1 MAVIMI
7 PNIIYAVKHKDQG
20 TFYNNRTAIIFEQI
34 GRYASFALMIFNIP
48 YTYIGFWFSFGEI
61 FYIILN
67 AVLLLGYCISWIVL
81 WNKNGIVKSLLLSII
96 PSLIFIGSSIL
107 IASIPLFVFAV
118 VFAVTH
124 ILISIKNARAENT
137 DEPKIKKKTIIS
149 VTSLLLSVA
158 LIFVGTWGGLLVYQ
172 QSNFG
177 KLKNMSPLDMIE
189 NCCSDKNTKISA
201 ALIENGEITY
211 HIYGKS
217 GQEKNIYDYEI
228 GSISKT
234 FVGALCA
241 KAISENRL
249 NLTDSIAKYLRLGND
264 KYYPTI
270 ERLLTH
276 TSGYAAYYFE
286 SSMIGNKFAHIT
298 NDFYGISKDR
308 ILHTVQQVVLE
319 NKDYPF
325 VYSNFGI
332 SVLGLVLE
340 SIYSD
345 IFTNIMDD
353 FIRNDLHLPNTQ
365 AAKQNG
371 NLDKYWKWK
380 QNDGY
385 IPAGS
390 IISNIE
396 SMATY
401 LQIYMNNTIS
411 YLPMTY
417 SRIKDINV
425 NRADYE
431 AMNIRMDSVGMTWML
446 DNKNDIIW
454 HNGAITDFNSYIGFT
469 QDRKRGV
476 VILSNLNANDKI
488 SMTVIGARL
497 LTEQFDL

>member
-1 MAVIMI
+1 MDWFNYYGLAIMAVIMI
-7 PNIIYAVKHKDQG
+7 PNIIYAVKHKNQVVVYD
-20 TFYNNRTAIIFEQI
+20 NKAAIIFEQI
-34 GRYASFALMIFNIP
+34 GRYGCFAFMIFNIP
-48 YTYIGFWFSFGEI
+48 YTYIGFWFSFGKI
-61 FYIILN
+61 FYITVN
-67 AVLLLGYCISWIVL
+67 AVLLLGYCISW
-81 WNKNGIVKSLLLSII
+81 
-96 PSLIFIGSSIL
+96 
-107 IASIPLFVFAV
+107 
-118 VFAVTH
+118 
-124 ILISIKNARAENT
+124 
-137 DEPKIKKKTIIS
+137 
-149 VTSLLLSVA
+149 SVA
-158 LIFVGTWGGLLVYQ
+158 LIFVGTLGGLLVYQ
-172 QSNFG
+172 QSSFG
-177 KLKNMSPLDMIE
+177 KLKNMSSLDMIE
-189 NCCSDKNTKISA
+189 YCCSDKNTKISVA
-201 ALIENGEITY
+201 FIENGEITY
-211 HIYGKS
+211 HIYSQNG
-217 GQEKNIYDYEI
+217 EETNIYDYEI

-241 KAISENRL
+241 KAINENKL
-249 NLTDSIAKYLRLGND
+249 SLTDSIAKYLDLGND

-298 NDFYGISKDR
+298 NDFYGIGKDKV
-308 ILHTVQQVVLE
+308 LHRVQNIVLE

-345 IFTNIMDD
+345 SFTNIMND
-353 FIRNDLHLPNTQ
+353 FIRNDLHLQNTQ

-371 NLDKYWKWK
+371 NLNKYWKWK

-390 IISNIE
+390 IISNIK
-396 SMATY
+396 SMAIY
-401 LQIYMNNTIS
+401 LQLYMNNTIS

-417 SRIKDINV
+417 SKIKDINA
-425 NRADYE
+425 NQAAYE

-454 HNGAITDFNSYIGFT
+454 HNGATTDFNSYIGFT
-469 QDRKRGV
+469 QDRQRGV
-476 VILSNLNANDKI
+476 VILSNLSANDKI
-488 SMTVIGARL
+488 SMTVIGAKL